1 MDVKL
6 WLKEG
11 VLSYSKIFTETHLF
25 DVRKY

>member
-11 VLSYSKIFTETHLF
+11 AFSYSKIFTETHLF